1 MAPFSYMMNLFNAPP
16 RAELT
21 LGQKISRIAQMVAVL
36 ISAST
41 LAAVVGTVA
50 VELVER

>member
-1 MAPFSYMMNLFNAPP
+1 MAPFTYVMNLFNAPP
-16 RAELT
+16 REELT
-21 LGQKISRIAQMVAVL
+21 LGQKVSRIAQILAVL